1 MEGRGVKERES
12 PEAGNITLA
21 QRLRRQ
27 QGEIE
32 RALTRVCAVGESE
45 SARDPVC
52 PTPVENP
59 FTAVIDYYLACIEK
73 GEEAWSLVPAAAI
86 EQARIAARNG
96 IALDDFLIGAMAV
109 QTLLNEFVLQESR
122 DLKDD
127 SLNEIRALQGSVLLR
142 FAPELVREYKRE
154 EGRLRQSATR
164 RENAFVDRLLWGT
177 PIAGHEIGYCLEMWH
192 LGLVV
197 DGARAKDAART
208 LAEVLGTTLLA
219 VPRGRGRVWAWLGSH
234 RKVSSQS
241 VQDALAG
248 KRGIQAKFA
257 VGEPGRD
264 IEGWRS
270 THFEAKAALSVANC
284 TSAGVTC
291 FSQVALEA
299 IALQTP
305 DLARSLRA
313 AYLTPLSGT
322 QRNGFVLRQTLRA
335 YFDAGRNASSAA
347 VSLKVSRRTVENRL
361 RCVEQKLGRSLH
373 ACGAELE
380 LALRIEDLDQG

>member
-12 PEAGNITLA
+12 LEAGNITLA
-21 QRLRRQ
+21 QRLRRRR
-27 QGEIE
+27 GEIE
-32 RALTRVCAVGESE
+32 RALAHVCAVGESGDAQD
-45 SARDPVC
+45 STYRKRVDG
-52 PTPVENP
+52 P
-59 FTAVIDYYLACIEK
+59 FTAVIEYYLTCIER

-96 IALDDFLIGAMAV
+96 IALDDFLIGVMAV
-109 QTLLNEFVLQESR
+109 QALLNEFILQESH
-122 DLKDD
+122 DLRDD
-127 SLNEIRALQGSVLLR
+127 SLNGTRALHGSLLLS
-142 FAPELVREYKRE
+142 FAPDLVREYKRE

-177 PIAGHEIGYCLEMWH
+177 PIAGHEVGYPLEMWH

-219 VPRGRGRVWAWLGSH
+219 VPRDSETVWAWLGSH
-234 RKVSSQS
+234 RRVSSQS

-248 KRGIQAKFA
+248 KRGIEAKFA

-264 IEGWRS
+264 VEGWRS
-270 THFEAKAALSVANC
+270 THFEAKAALAVANL
-284 TSAGVTC
+284 TSEGVTR

-313 AYLTPLSGT
+313 AYLTPLTGT
-322 QRNGFVLRQTLRA
+322 QRSGLVLRQTLRA

-347 VSLKVSRRTVENRL
+347 ISLKVSRRTVENRL
-361 RCVEQKLGRSLH
+361 RCIEQKLGRPLN